1 MVKPKCQEVEYSANL
16 NRFTRVYFLLRSSD
30 IMKCLPILVII
41 LIFIS
46 CQSKHKELDGLDLAY
61 SVDTVMIDSGDEILF
76 LRYRLISADISSDG
90 KYLVNFNLDDHTIEK
105 INLDELRLEEKLPFE
120 TEGPDGTGNHVNF
133 IHKLKGDSI
142 FIKSFGQSAL
152 FRENGGLVKKVD
164 WRNAVDAEGLRYGDI
179 PRNEL
184 AVDSGDLKVFGL
196 HYNNKEK
203 EVFLDVLSVAEN
215 RVKRYDIDTEKS
227 YQNFVLAFGYS
238 FLDPIVY
245 LMSENDFILV
255 SHQFSNEIYLFN
267 PEGEHIQTV
276 TYEPK
281 MTPKRAKDLG
291 GKVISSDQQVNDEY
305 QKFLEQVRFGPPV
318 WDPVKQRYLRL
329 SAKRIFSEQREE
341 GPNLP
346 VAREVKVFLS
356 VFDAGFNLIAETA
369 IPELESEFVKY
380 FAKDGKLWVYQ
391 NFSDELGF
399 LVVDF

>member
-1 MVKPKCQEVEYSANL
+1 
-16 NRFTRVYFLLRSSD
+16 
-30 IMKCLPILVII
+30 MKCLPILAIVF
-41 LIFIS
+41 IFIS
-46 CQSKHKELDGLDLAY
+46 CEKKQKELDGAKLAY
-61 SVDTVMIDSGDEILF
+61 TVDTVMIDPGDEILF
-76 LRYRLISADISSDG
+76 LRYRLNSADISNDG
-90 KYLVNFNLDDHTIEK
+90 KYLINFNMDDHTIEK
-105 INLDELRLEEKLPFE
+105 INLDGLRLEQKLPFE
-120 TEGPDGTGNHVNF
+120 TEGPNGAGKHVNF

-152 FRENGGLVKKVD
+152 FRENGRLVKRVD
-164 WRNAVDAEGLRYGDI
+164 WRNAIDGDGLRYGEI

-184 AVDSGDLKVFGL
+184 AIDSVDLKVFGL
-196 HYNNKEK
+196 HYNNKKK

-215 RVKRYDIDTEKS
+215 RVKRFDIDTEKS

-245 LMSENDFILV
+245 LMSENDFVLI

-267 PEGEHIQTV
+267 PEGEPIQIV

-281 MTPKRAKDLG
+281 MTPKRAKDLD
-291 GKVISSDQQVNDEY
+291 GKVISSDEQVNDEY

-318 WDPVKQRYLRL
+318 WDSVKQRYLRL
-329 SAKRIFSEQREE
+329 SAIRIFSENREE

-346 VAREVKVFLS
+346 ETREVKVFLS
-356 VFDAGFNLIAETA
+356 VFDNSFNLIAEVA

-380 FAKDGKLWVYQ
+380 FAKDGKLWVYK

-399 LVVDF
+399 LVIDL

>member
-1 MVKPKCQEVEYSANL
+1 MIRPNNIVKY
-16 NRFTRVYFLLRSSD
+16 
-30 IMKCLPILVII
+30 LPILAIVF
-41 LIFIS
+41 IFIS
-46 CQSKHKELDGLDLAY
+46 CEKKHKELDGAELAY
-61 SVDTVMIDSGDEILF
+61 TVDTVMIDPGDEILF
-76 LRYRLISADISSDG
+76 LRYRLNSADISNDG
-90 KYLVNFNLDDHTIEK
+90 NYLLNFNLDDHTIEK
-105 INLDELRLEEKLPFE
+105 INLNELRLEEKLPFE
-120 TEGPDGTGNHVNF
+120 TEGPNGAGKHVNF

-152 FRENGGLVKKVD
+152 FRENGRLVKRVD
-164 WRNAVDAEGLRYGDI
+164 WRNAIDGDGLRYGEI

-196 HYNNKEK
+196 HYNNKKK

-227 YQNFVLAFGYS
+227 YQNFVLAFGYG

-245 LMSENDFILV
+245 LMSENDFVLI

-267 PEGEHIQTV
+267 PEGEPIQIV

-281 MTPKRAKDLG
+281 MTPKRAKDLD
-291 GKVISSDQQVNDEY
+291 GKVISSDEQVNDEY

-318 WDPVKQRYLRL
+318 WDSVKQRYLRL
-329 SAKRIFSEQREE
+329 SAIRIFSENREE

-346 VAREVKVFLS
+346 ETREVKVFLS
-356 VFDAGFNLIAETA
+356 VFDNSFNLIAEVA

-380 FAKDGKLWVYQ
+380 FAKDGKLWVYK

-399 LVVDF
+399 IVIDL